1 MRHSGRFAFIMAASV
16 STLALCQP
24 VWAQQSPAAEPGALA
39 EANEADAGEIV
50 VTAQRKSESIQNVP
64 IAITA
69 FDSKALERQQIR
81 STSDLQMS
89 IPSVTFTK
97 SNFASSNFTIR
108 GIGDAAIATS
118 GDTSIGIAVN
128 EMPLVTTR
136 LFETDYFDLE
146 RVEVLRGPQGTLFG
160 RNATGGVINFV
171 TAKPDLSGIAA
182 SAVLQYGNY
191 DTRRA
196 EAMFNLPLTDT
207 LGVRVAGT
215 YLKRDGYTKNL
226 HTGNRIDGRDQYALR
241 GSLRWQPTS
250 DTTLDLMG
258 YYFKEDSNRSRIQ
271 KQLCHRDPTGVLGC
285 LPDRLANET
294 VNNNATL
301 GTTLS
306 SSEFFRIASGGN
318 AAIGS
323 VGLGSV
329 YAADSFAGVVNPA
342 DMRTVNIDFEPTYR
356 ASELQL
362 MGKLA
367 HNFGPVSLNLTGGYT
382 RNSVNSR
389 ADYNLAVQ
397 NPLAMG
403 PGSGIFA
410 MRNFP
415 TPLFAK
421 AVSHLFQG
429 NNLCVSEVD
438 RSYTGYINGKINRC
452 SPNGAEY
459 DNSRAKNRQYSIEAH
474 LDSDFDGPFNFLV
487 GGIYV
492 DNKADVDYFVASS
505 GLDYGTAVI
514 GAIQTG
520 GQGAT
525 ASPFANIETNLYRL
539 KSYGVFGEAY
549 FDIND
554 TLKLTGGLRYSHDQ
568 KFVRDRAM
576 IFNFTIPYD
585 TADAFTAPNA
595 ANYDANSAIAGK
607 QQYRET
613 EATFGKATGRV
624 VLDWTPDTSFSDK
637 TLVYASFS
645 RGYKSGGINP
655 AFDPSVVSAPALYR
669 PEMLN
674 AFEIGTKNTFLGG
687 QLRANLSAFYYD
699 YKGLQISRIIARTV
713 FNDNVDAKVYGLEGE
728 FVLAPT
734 PALQFNITAS
744 YLHTKVGKLQL
755 IDPRDPSGGRP
766 DAVLIKDLAGGA
778 NCVVAPTVAGNGALA
793 NAFVTAV
800 NAGMGLRAPVAVPGT
815 STTGAF
821 SMCAALGAAAK
832 NPSAALSA
840 LLGVGPGPL
849 PIQLDPNVAGAKLID
864 GVPVDLTGNQL
875 PNSPKYK
882 VAIGAQYTAD
892 FGSSGMNAVFRID
905 YALTGDAY
913 SRVFNRPIDRVPN
926 YDVVNAQVQLNG
938 PDDRWFARAF
948 VQNLLGNDAITGQ
961 YVTDASSGLFT
972 NIFTLEP
979 RRFGLALGVRY

>member
-1 MRHSGRFAFIMAASV
+1 MRPFGRFALILATGASSLAITHAAH
-16 STLALCQP
+16 
-24 VWAQQSPAAEPGALA
+24 AQQAEAPAPAAA
-39 EANEADAGEIV
+39 EDDAAAGDII
-50 VTAQRKSESIQNVP
+50 VTAQRRSESLQNVP

-69 FDSKALERQQIR
+69 FDADSLEKQQIR
-81 STSDLQMS
+81 STSDLQLS

-108 GIGDAAIATS
+108 GVGDAAVATS

-171 TAKPDLSGIAA
+171 TAKPDLTGFGA
-182 SAVLQYGNY
+182 SATLQYGNY

-196 EAMFNLPLTDT
+196 EGMVNVPLTDT

-215 YLKRDGYTKNL
+215 WLKRDGYTRNL
-226 HTGNRIDGRDQYALR
+226 YTGNRIDGRDQYAVR
-241 GSLRWQPTS
+241 GSLRWQPT
-250 DTTLDLMG
+250 DATTLDLMG
-258 YYFKEDSNRSRIQ
+258 YYFGEDSNRSRIQ

-306 SSEFFRIASGGN
+306 SSEFFRIVSGS
-318 AAIGS
+318 AAVAA

-329 YAADSFAGVVNPA
+329 YGTDSFSGAVNPV
-342 DMRTVNIDFEPTYR
+342 DLRTVNTDYEPTYR
-356 ASELQL
+356 ADELQL

-367 HNFGPVSLNLTGGYT
+367 HEFGPVTLNLTGGYT
-382 RNSVNSR
+382 RNKVTSR
-389 ADYNLAVQ
+389 TDYNLAVQ
-397 NPLAMG
+397 NPLATG

-415 TPLFAK
+415 TALFAN

-429 NNLCVSEVD
+429 NNLCVSEVG
-438 RSYTGYINGKINRC
+438 RNYTGYIDGNINRC
-452 SPNGAEY
+452 SPQGAEY
-459 DNSRAKNRQYSIEAH
+459 DESRAKNRQYSIEAH
-474 LDSDFDGPFNFLV
+474 LDSDFDGPFNFLL

-492 DNKADVDYFVASS
+492 DNKADGDYFVASS
-505 GLDYGTAVI
+505 GLDYGTAVV

-520 GQGAT
+520 GAGAT
-525 ASPFANIETNLYRL
+525 ASPFANVETNLYRL
-539 KSYGVFGEAY
+539 KSWGAFGEAY
-549 FDIND
+549 FDLSD
-554 TLKLTGGLRYSHDQ
+554 TLKLTGGLRYSHDR
-568 KFVRDRAM
+568 KFVRDRSM
-576 IFNFTIPYD
+576 LFNFTIPYG
-585 TADAFTAPNA
+585 TEDAFAAPNA
-595 ANYDANSAIAGK
+595 ANFDADSSLAGN
-607 QQYRET
+607 QPYRES
-613 EATFGKATGRV
+613 EATFGKLTGRV
-624 VLDWTPDTSFSDK
+624 VLDWNPVLSFTDK

-655 AFDPSVVSAPALYR
+655 AFNPSIVSAPAVYH
-669 PEMLN
+669 PEVLN
-674 AFEIGTKNTFLGG
+674 AFEIGTKNSFLGG
-687 QLRANLSAFYYD
+687 HFRANLSAFYYD
-699 YKGLQISRIIARTV
+699 YKGLQISRIIARTA
-713 FNDNVDAKVYGLEGE
+713 FNDNVDAKVYGVEGE

-734 PALQFNITAS
+734 HSLQFNLNAS
-744 YLHTKVGKLQL
+744 YLHTKVGRLQL
-755 IDPRDPSGGRP
+755 IDPRDPSGGRS
-766 DAVLIKDLAGGA
+766 DAVIVKDLAGGA
-778 NCVVAPTVAGNGALA
+778 NCVVAPTAAGNGALA

-800 NAGMGLRAPVAVPGT
+800 NAGLGLKAPVAVPGT
-815 STTGAF
+815 AATGAF
-821 SMCAALGAAAK
+821 SMCSALAAAAA
-832 NPSAALSA
+832 NPSAGLSA

-849 PIQLDPNVAGAKLID
+849 PIQLDPNVATAKLID
-864 GVPVDLTGNQL
+864 GIPVDVSGNQL

-882 VAIGAQYTAD
+882 VSLGAQYTAD
-892 FGSSGMNAVFRID
+892 IGSSGMNAVFRVD
-905 YALTGDAY
+905 YSLTGDAY
-913 SRVFNRPIDRVPN
+913 SRVFNRPIDRVRS
-926 YDVVNAQVQLNG
+926 YDVLNAQVQLNG

-948 VQNLLGNDAITGQ
+948 VQNLLDNDAITGQ

-979 RRFGLALGVRY
+979 RRYGIALGFRY

>member
-1 MRHSGRFAFIMAASV
+1 MRHFGRIAFIFAAGTS
-16 STLALCQP
+16 SLAIGHAAQ
-24 VWAQQSPAAEPGALA
+24 AQQVEAAA
-39 EANEADAGEIV
+39 ADAGASENGETFGDIV
-50 VTAQRKSESIQNVP
+50 VTAQRRAESLQNVP

-69 FDSKALERQQIR
+69 FDSKSLEAQQIR
-81 STSDLQMS
+81 TTSDLQLS

-108 GIGDAAIATS
+108 GVGDAAVATS

-171 TAKPDLSGIAA
+171 TAKPDLSGVGA
-182 SAVLQYGNY
+182 SATLQYGNY
-191 DTRRA
+191 NTRRA
-196 EAMFNLPLTDT
+196 EGMFNMPLTDT

-215 YLKRDGYTKNL
+215 WLKRDGYTNNL
-226 HTGNRIDGRDQYALR
+226 YTGNKIDGRDQYAIR
-241 GSLRWQPTS
+241 GSLRWEPS
-250 DTTLDLMG
+250 PDTTLDLIG
-258 YYFKEDSNRSRIQ
+258 YYFRENSNRSRIQ

-294 VNNNATL
+294 VNNNAAL

-306 SSEFFRIASGGN
+306 SSEFFRIVSGSP
-318 AAIGS
+318 AIGA

-329 YAADSFAGVVNPA
+329 YGTDSFAGVVNPA
-342 DMRTVNIDFEPTYR
+342 DLRTVSTDFEPTYR
-356 ASELQL
+356 ADELQL
-362 MGKLA
+362 MGKLQ
-367 HNFGPVSLNLTGGYT
+367 HDFGSVTLNLTGGYT
-382 RNSVNSR
+382 RNSVDSR
-389 ADYNLAVQ
+389 TDYNLAVQ
-397 NPLAMG
+397 NPLATG

-415 TPLFAK
+415 TALFAN
-421 AVSHLFQG
+421 AVSHLFRG
-429 NNLCVSEVD
+429 NELCVSEVD
-438 RSYTGYINGKINRC
+438 RSYTGYINNKINRC
-452 SPNGAEY
+452 SSRGAEY
-459 DNSRAKNRQYSIEAH
+459 DNSRAGNRQYSAEAH
-474 LDSDFDGPFNFLV
+474 LDSNFDGPFNFLL

-520 GQGAT
+520 GVGAT
-525 ASPFANIETNLYRL
+525 ASPFASVETNLYRL
-539 KSYGVFGEAY
+539 KSYGLFGEAY
-549 FDIND
+549 YDITD

-568 KFVRDRAM
+568 KFVRDRSM
-576 IFNFTIPYD
+576 LFNFTIPYG
-585 TADAFTAPNA
+585 TADAFSAPNA
-595 ANYDANSAIAGK
+595 ANYDADSSIAGK
-607 QQYRET
+607 QKYRET
-613 EATFGKATGRV
+613 DATFDKLTGRV
-624 VLDWTPDTSFSDK
+624 VLDWNPVLAFTDK

-655 AFDPSVVSAPALYR
+655 AFDPTIVSAPALYR

-687 QLRANLSAFYYD
+687 QLRANLSTFYYD

-734 PALQFNITAS
+734 RALQINVNAS
-744 YLHTKVGKLQL
+744 YLHTRVGRLQL

-766 DAVLIKDLAGGA
+766 DAVIIKDLAGGA
-778 NCVVAPTVAGNGALA
+778 NCVVAPTAAGNGALA

-800 NAGMGLRAPVAVPGT
+800 NAGLGLQAPVAVPGT
-815 STTGAF
+815 ATTGAF
-821 SMCAALGAAAK
+821 SMCSALAAAAA
-832 NPSAALSA
+832 NPSTALSA
-840 LLGVGPGPL
+840 LLGQGPGPL
-849 PIQLDPNVAGAKLID
+849 PIQLDPNVATAKLID
-864 GVPVDLTGNQL
+864 GVPVDVTGNQL

-882 VAIGAQYTAD
+882 ISLGAQYTAD
-892 FGSSGMNAVFRID
+892 IGSDGMNAVFRLD
-905 YALTGDAY
+905 YALTGDAS
-913 SRVFNRPIDRVPN
+913 SRVFNRAIDRVPS
-926 YDVVNAQVQLNG
+926 YDVLNAQVQLNG
-938 PDDRWFARAF
+938 PGNRWFARAF
-948 VQNLLGNDAITGQ
+948 VQNLLANDAITGQ

-972 NIFTLEP
+972 NIFTVEP
-979 RRFGLALGVRY
+979 RRYGVALGFRY